1 MQSLGFQA
9 ALLFLVAAFGYLNS
23 FFGSGNI
30 GRPIIMSTLTGL
42 ILGDMQLGIITG
54 ATLELIWL
62 GAFPIGASN
71 PPDYTAGSVIG
82 TAYVILSGSDAA
94 SAVLLA
100 VPISTLCAML
110 SNFLMMF
117 VVPMLG
123 ARADRYAEK
132 GDCNGVDNMH
142 YMAIIVQVIPQSLVV
157 ALGFYL
163 GVPVMEQVV
172 NSIPAWLNDGLN
184 YATGIIPAIGFAMI
198 ARMIMNKQLSC
209 FLFLGFLL
217 AAYLKMPV
225 IGLAGIGCCI
235 VAFLHFNSHEEKAA
249 VEGGSFDD
257 NEF

>member
-1 MQSLGFQA
+1 MHSLGFQA
-9 ALLFLVAAFGYLNS
+9 ALLFLIAAFGYLNS

-42 ILGDMQLGIITG
+42 VLGNMGLGIITG

-71 PPDYTAGSVIG
+71 PPDYTAGAVIG

-117 VVPMLG
+117 AVPLLG
-123 ARADRYAEK
+123 GRADRYAQR
-132 GDCNGVDNMH
+132 GACRGVENMH
-142 YMAIIVQVIPQSLVV
+142 YMAIVIQVIPQALVV

-172 NSIPAWLNDGLN
+172 NSIPEWLNNGLN

-198 ARMIMNKQLSC
+198 ARMIMNRQLSC

-235 VAFLHFNSHEEKAA
+235 VAFLHFNTSGEKAA
-249 VEGGSFDD
+249 AEGGYDD

>member
-1 MQSLGFQA
+1 MQNLEIQA
-9 ALLFLVAAFGYLNS
+9 VLLFLVAAFGYLDT
-23 FFGSGNI
+23 FFGSSNI

-42 ILGDMQLGIITG
+42 VLGDLRLGILTG

-71 PPDYTAGSVIG
+71 PPDLTAGSVIG
-82 TAYVILSGSDAA
+82 ASYVILSGSDAA

-110 SNFLMMF
+110 ANFMMMF
-117 VVPMLG
+117 VIPLMG
-123 ARADRYAEK
+123 ARADRYAEE

-142 YMAIIVQVIPQSLVV
+142 YLATAAMVIISSLVV

-172 NSIPAWLNDGLN
+172 NAIPGWLNNGLN

-198 ARMIMNKQLSC
+198 ARMIMNRQLSC

-217 AAYLKMPV
+217 TAYLEMPV
-225 IGLAGIGCCI
+225 IGLAGIGCCV
-235 VAFLHFNSHEEKAA
+235 VAFLHFNAREENAA
-249 VEGGSFDD
+249 LEGGTFND